1 MSGSFD
7 RAASARHAS
16 LPKKA
21 LTIILSLLFALAL
34 VPTAAWAQ
42 LAPSE
47 QQDAATESV
56 EAISGEEAPS
66 DETAEEA
73 PAEDTEAPLEEDPAV
88 AGDAAVSGDEG
99 VSETEGSVEE
109 AADVDAAADETVD
122 GEAVDAGALNSVE
135 AAQPADADAD
145 SSDEAAISATASVI
159 GRDANGE
166 LETWAASADY
176 DLPGGSTAADLT
188 EAMFEAAGLV
198 ADYDPNGQYGFSLN
212 TITSP
217 ANSTLT
223 LGWDEATGRYW
234 QLFVNGEPSELGASS
249 VNLKQG
255 DKVVW
260 FYSAWNESLPSA
272 EPPLAPES
280 VSVSASIIGRDA
292 AGEVEDWAAE
302 TSFKLPEGSDAG
314 DLTVALL
321 AATGIV
327 ADYDPDGSYGFY
339 LNTITSPDDPSLTLG
354 WDEAT
359 GRYWQL
365 LVNGEPS
372 GLGASS
378 VILQPGDKITW
389 YYAADGESLPAEQIT
404 VMGWLVGIDGQ
415 GHDQTWIP
423 VGGMDVPVGTTA
435 AEFTEEMLER
445 NGVKADIY
453 TQETHGYW
461 MLNAVTS
468 PLDADCT
475 LSYNPDTWEYWQ
487 FFVNGEL
494 SMVGADQ
501 YTLEN
506 GDLVIWYYGS
516 DGTMPDFDEG
526 DDDDVVIVDGI
537 EVDEDA
543 ARPDWDAAWPSFG
556 TGAAPEGA
564 LTPTGSADGKW
575 TQQMKDEKD
584 YSTYLSDPLIVNGR
598 VYIAAG
604 EQLKVLNAT
613 TGEEFSSAD
622 LVAPIDSIS
631 RMVYADGLVIVP
643 VRGGRLQALT
653 ADNLTTVWITDE
665 LPAIDERG
673 QQQSLGTLTVADGR
687 VYYGTAAVGWS
698 GASYNGY
705 FTCVDLATGEVVW
718 SNANVAAG
726 YYWSGAASVGGK
738 IVVGDDTGTL
748 SVLDATS
755 GDVLS
760 LLDLGA
766 SVRSTAI
773 AGTQEGTL
781 IVATSDGVLHKVSVD
796 AKTGATRELSS
807 VKFGSSTTSTP
818 TIVDGKIYIG
828 GSSLEGEP
836 NEWGYVVYGGQLS
849 VIDEAT
855 MTVEH
860 AVTSY
865 DGGTKL
871 PGDSKSAPLVS
882 VQSTGT
888 YVYFTCNAEPGG
900 VYCYR
905 VGDAEASMVFLPDED
920 HQNYSMSSVVCDA
933 DGTLYYINDSGA
945 LFAIHGNGNAGSD
958 NGGAGNDDNGST
970 GGENNNNGSGPA
982 GNNGNGSTGGNANG
996 GGNGLGFQ
1004 GQGGA
1009 GGLGAP
1015 AAGSPSGSSKGAD
1028 DEGEDADKD
1037 IRVSTAASKT
1047 AKALMQDE
1055 SASIEDEQAGGL
1067 PTWLPVAGLV
1077 VGAGG
1082 LVVAGVLVSRL
1093 MRRG

>member
-56 EAISGEEAPS
+56 VAISGEEAPS

-73 PAEDTEAPLEEDPAV
+73 PAEGTEAPLEEDPAV
-88 AGDAAVSGDEG
+88 SGDAAASGDEG

-109 AADVDAAADETVD
+109 AADADAAADETVD

-234 QLFVNGEPSELGASS
+234 QMF
-249 VNLKQG
+249 
-255 DKVVW
+255 
-260 FYSAWNESLPSA
+260 
-272 EPPLAPES
+272 
-280 VSVSASIIGRDA
+280 
-292 AGEVEDWAAE
+292 
-302 TSFKLPEGSDAG
+302 
-314 DLTVALL
+314 
-321 AATGIV
+321 
-327 ADYDPDGSYGFY
+327 
-339 LNTITSPDDPSLTLG
+339 
-354 WDEAT
+354 
-359 GRYWQL
+359 
-365 LVNGEPS
+365 VNGEPS

-468 PLDADCT
+468 PLDADRT
-475 LSYNPDTWEYWQ
+475 LSYNPNTWEYWQ

-501 YTLEN
+501 RTLDN

-526 DDDDVVIVDGI
+526 DDDDVAIVDGI

-598 VYIAAG
+598 VYIAVG

-755 GDVLS
+755 GDDLS

-818 TIVDGKIYIG
+818 TIVEGKIYIG

-905 VGDAEASMVFLPDED
+905 VGDAEASVVFLPDED

-933 DGTLYYINDSGA
+933 DGTLYYVNDSGA
-945 LFAIHGNGNAGSD
+945 LFAIHGNGNAGPD

-970 GGENNNNGSGPA
+970 GGENNNNNGSGST
-982 GNNGNGSTGGNANG
+982 GNNGNGSTGGNGNG

-1015 AAGSPSGSSKGAD
+1015 AAGSPSGSSKDAD

-1037 IRVSTAASKT
+1037 IRVSAAASKA

>member
-7 RAASARHAS
+7 RAASARYAS

-73 PAEDTEAPLEEDPAV
+73 PAEDTDAPLEEDPAV
-88 AGDAAVSGDEG
+88 TGGAAATGDEG
-99 VSETEGSVEE
+99 ASETEGSVEE
-109 AADVDAAADETVD
+109 AADADAAADETVD
-122 GEAVDAGALNSVE
+122 GEVVDAGALNSAE

-159 GRDANGE
+159 GRDADGE
-166 LETWAASADY
+166 LETWAASAGY

-188 EAMFEAAGLV
+188 EAMLEAAGLV

-217 ANSTLT
+217 ADSRLT
-223 LGWDEATGRYW
+223 LGWDVATGRYW
-234 QLFVNGEPSELGASS
+234 QLFVNGKPSDLGASS

-255 DKVVW
+255 DEVVW
-260 FYSAWNESLPSA
+260 FYSAYGDALPTV

-280 VSVSASIIGRDA
+280 VSATVSVIGRDA
-292 AGEVEDWAAE
+292 AGEVENWAAE
-302 TSFKLPEGSDAG
+302 TSFKLPEGSNAT
-314 DLTVALL
+314 DLTVALFEQ
-321 AATGIV
+321 TGLV
-327 ADYDPDGSYGFY
+327 ADYSNGDYGFF
-339 LNTITSPDDPSLTLG
+339 LNTITSPNDPSLTLG

-359 GRYWQL
+359 ERYWQL
-365 LVNGEPS
+365 FVNGEPS
-372 GLGASS
+372 TEGASS
-378 VILQPGDKITW
+378 VTLQPGDEIAW
-389 YYAADGESLPAEQIT
+389 CYSADGESLPEEQ
-404 VMGWLVGIDGQ
+404 VSVAGWLVGLDGQ
-415 GHDQTWIP
+415 EHDQTWIP
-423 VGGMDVPVGTTA
+423 VGGMMVPTGTTA
-435 AEFTEEMLER
+435 AEFTEEMLEQ
-445 NGVKADIY
+445 NGVEADIY
-453 TQETHGYW
+453 TPETHGYW

-468 PLDADCT
+468 PREADLT

-487 FFVNGEL
+487 FFINGEL

-501 YTLEN
+501 YTLED
-506 GDLVIWYYGS
+506 GDLIVWYYGS
-516 DGTMPDFDEG
+516 DGTMPDFDES
-526 DDDDVVIVDGI
+526 DDDVVIVDGI
-537 EVDEDA
+537 EVDNDA
-543 ARPDWDAAWPSFG
+543 SRPDWDAAWPSFG
-556 TGAAPEGA
+556 TGSAPEGA
-564 LTPTGSADGKW
+564 LTPTGSADDKW
-575 TQQMKDEKD
+575 IQQMKDEKD

-598 VYIAAG
+598 VYIAVG
-604 EQLKVLNAT
+604 NQLKVLNAT

-622 LVAPIDSIS
+622 LVAPVDSIS
-631 RMVYADGLVIVP
+631 RMVYADGLIIVP

-653 ADNLTTVWITDE
+653 ADALTTVWITDE
-665 LPAIDERG
+665 LPIIDERG

-705 FTCVDLATGEVVW
+705 FTCVDLATGEVIW
-718 SNANVAAG
+718 SNANAAAG
-726 YYWSGAASVGGK
+726 YYWSGAASVGDK
-738 IVVGDDTGTL
+738 VVVGDDTGTL
-748 SVLDATS
+748 TVFDAASGEALSV
-755 GDVLS
+755 
-760 LLDLGA
+760 LDLGA

-781 IVATSDGVLHKVSVD
+781 IVATSDGVLHKVSID
-796 AKTGATRELSS
+796 ADTDAARELSS

-818 TIVDGKIYIG
+818 TIVNGKIYIG
-828 GSSLEGEP
+828 GSSLQGEP

-905 VGDAEASMVFLPDED
+905 VGDAEASMVYTPDED

-933 DGTLYYINDSGA
+933 DGTLYYVNDSGA
-945 LFAIHGNGNAGSD
+945 LFAIHGNGNAGPD
-958 NGGAGNDDNGST
+958 NGGAGDDGNGSA
-970 GGENNNNGSGPA
+970 GGENNNNNGSGST

-1015 AAGSPSGSSKGAD
+1015 AAGSPSGSSKDAD

-1037 IRVSTAASKT
+1037 IRVSAAASKA

>member
-56 EAISGEEAPS
+56 VAISGEEAPS

-73 PAEDTEAPLEEDPAV
+73 PAEGTEAPLEEDPAV
-88 AGDAAVSGDEG
+88 SGDAAVSGDEG

-109 AADVDAAADETVD
+109 AADADAAADETVD

-159 GRDANGE
+159 GRDADGE
-166 LETWAASADY
+166 LETWAASASY

-188 EAMFEAAGLV
+188 EAMLEAAGLV

-217 ANSTLT
+217 ADSRLT
-223 LGWDEATGRYW
+223 LGWDVATGRYW
-234 QLFVNGEPSELGASS
+234 QLFVNGKPSDLGASS
-249 VNLKQG
+249 VNLEQG
-255 DKVVW
+255 DEVVW
-260 FYSAWNESLPSA
+260 FYSAYGDALPTV

-280 VSVSASIIGRDA
+280 VSATVSVIGRDA

-302 TSFKLPEGSDAG
+302 TSFKLPEGSNAA
-314 DLTVALL
+314 DLTVALFEQ
-321 AATGIV
+321 TGLV
-327 ADYDPDGSYGFY
+327 ADYSNGDYGFYLETITSPNDPSLTLGWDESTGRYWQMFVNGEPSTEGASSVTLQPGDEITWCYSAMNEGLPVENITVLGSVIARDDEGYREVWVPVGFTQVPVGSTAADFTKEMLEANGIEADYTEGEYGFY
-339 LNTITSPDDPSLTLG
+339 LNTITSPSDPDRTLG
-354 WDEAT
+354 WNEET

-365 LVNGEPS
+365 FVNGEPS
-372 GLGASS
+372 ELGASQ
-378 VILQPGDKITW
+378 IDLHEGDIITW
-389 YYAADGESLPAEQIT
+389 YYSAFGESPSDPDIADDEEAVI
-404 VMGWLVGIDGQ
+404 IDGIV
-415 GHDQTWIP
+415 TYP
-423 VGGMDVPVGTTA
+423 N
-435 AEFTEEMLER
+435 AE
-445 NGVKADIY
+445 G
-453 TQETHGYW
+453 
-461 MLNAVTS
+461 
-468 PLDADCT
+468 
-475 LSYNPDTWEYWQ
+475 
-487 FFVNGEL
+487 
-494 SMVGADQ
+494 
-501 YTLEN
+501 
-506 GDLVIWYYGS
+506 
-516 DGTMPDFDEG
+516 
-526 DDDDVVIVDGI
+526 
-537 EVDEDA
+537 
-543 ARPDWDAAWPSFG
+543 PDWDAAWPSFG
-556 TGAAPEGA
+556 TGSAPEGA
-564 LTPTGSADGKW
+564 LTPTGSADDKW

-598 VYIAAG
+598 VYIAVG
-604 EQLKVLNAT
+604 NRLKVLNAT

-653 ADNLTTVWITDE
+653 ADALTTVWITDE
-665 LPAIDERG
+665 LPIIDERG

-705 FTCVDLATGEVVW
+705 FTCVDLATGEVIW
-718 SNANVAAG
+718 SNANAAAG
-726 YYWSGAASVGGK
+726 YYWSGAASAGGK
-738 IVVGDDTGTL
+738 VVVGDDTGTL
-748 SVLDATS
+748 TVFDAAS
-755 GDVLS
+755 GEALS
-760 LLDLGA
+760 MLDLGA

-781 IVATSDGVLHKVSVD
+781 IVATSDGVLHKVSID
-796 AKTGATRELSS
+796 ADTGAARELSS

-818 TIVDGKIYIG
+818 TIVNGKIYIG
-828 GSSLEGEP
+828 GSSLQGEP

-905 VGDAEASMVFLPDED
+905 VGDAEASMVYTPDED
-920 HQNYSMSSVVCDA
+920 HRNYSMSSVVCDA

-945 LFAIHGNGNAGSD
+945 LFAIHGNGNAGPD

-970 GGENNNNGSGPA
+970 GGENNNNGSGST
-982 GNNGNGSTGGNANG
+982 GNNGNGSTGGNGNG

-1015 AAGSPSGSSKGAD
+1015 AAGSPSGSSKDAD

-1037 IRVSTAASKT
+1037 IRVSAAASKA

-1082 LVVAGVLVSRL
+1082 LVVAGVLVSRI

>member
-56 EAISGEEAPS
+56 VAISGEEAPS

-73 PAEDTEAPLEEDPAV
+73 PAEGTEAPLEEDPAV
-88 AGDAAVSGDEG
+88 SGDAAVSGDEG

-109 AADVDAAADETVD
+109 AADADAAADETVD

-145 SSDEAAISATASVI
+145 ASDEAAISATASVI
-159 GRDANGE
+159 GRDADGE
-166 LETWAASADY
+166 LETWAASASY

-188 EAMFEAAGLV
+188 EAMLEAAGLV

-217 ANSTLT
+217 ANST
-223 LGWDEATGRYW
+223 
-234 QLFVNGEPSELGASS
+234 
-249 VNLKQG
+249 
-255 DKVVW
+255 
-260 FYSAWNESLPSA
+260 
-272 EPPLAPES
+272 
-280 VSVSASIIGRDA
+280 
-292 AGEVEDWAAE
+292 
-302 TSFKLPEGSDAG
+302 
-314 DLTVALL
+314 
-321 AATGIV
+321 
-327 ADYDPDGSYGFY
+327 
-339 LNTITSPDDPSLTLG
+339 LTLG

-468 PLDADCT
+468 PLDADRT

-501 YTLEN
+501 RTLDN

-598 VYIAAG
+598 VYIAVG

-882 VQSTGT
+882 VQSTGA

-945 LFAIHGNGNAGSD
+945 LFAIHGNGNAGPD
-958 NGGAGNDDNGST
+958 DGGAGDDGNGNT
-970 GGENNNNGSGPA
+970 GSENNNNGSGPA

-1037 IRVSTAASKT
+1037 IRVSAAASKA

>member
-7 RAASARHAS
+7 RAASARYAS

-42 LAPSE
+42 LGSSE
-47 QQDAATESV
+47 QQDTATKSV
-56 EAISGEEAPS
+56 EAISGEEVPS
-66 DETAEEA
+66 DGTAEEA
-73 PAEDTEAPLEEDPAV
+73 PVEGAEAPLEEDPAV
-88 AGDAAVSGDEG
+88 TGDVIASGDEG
-99 VSETEGSVEE
+99 ASETEGSVEE
-109 AADVDAAADETVD
+109 AGSADAAADETVD
-122 GEAVDAGALNSVE
+122 GEVVDAGALNSAE

-159 GRDANGE
+159 GRDADGE
-166 LETWAASADY
+166 LETWAASAGY

-188 EAMFEAAGLV
+188 EAMLEAAGLV

-217 ANSTLT
+217 ADSRLT
-223 LGWDEATGRYW
+223 LGWDVATGRYW
-234 QLFVNGEPSELGASS
+234 QLFVNGKPSDLGASS
-249 VNLKQG
+249 VNLEQG
-255 DKVVW
+255 DEVVW
-260 FYSAWNESLPSA
+260 FYSAYGDALPTV

-280 VSVSASIIGRDA
+280 VSATVSVIGRDA
-292 AGEVEDWAAE
+292 AGEVENWAAE
-302 TSFKLPEGSDAG
+302 TSFKLPEGSNAA
-314 DLTVALL
+314 DLTVALFEQ
-321 AATGIV
+321 TGLV
-327 ADYDPDGSYGFY
+327 ADYSNGDYGFF
-339 LNTITSPDDPSLTLG
+339 LNTITSPNDPSLTLG

-359 GRYWQL
+359 ERYWQL
-365 LVNGEPS
+365 FVNGEPS
-372 GLGASS
+372 TEGASS
-378 VILQPGDKITW
+378 VTLQPGDEIAW
-389 YYAADGESLPAEQIT
+389 CYSADGESLPEEQ
-404 VMGWLVGIDGQ
+404 VSVAGWLVGLDGQ

-423 VGGMDVPVGTTA
+423 VGGMMVPTGTTA
-435 AEFTEEMLER
+435 AEFTEEMLEQ
-445 NGVKADIY
+445 NGVEADIY
-453 TQETHGYW
+453 TPETHGYW

-468 PLDADCT
+468 PREADLT

-487 FFVNGEL
+487 FFINGEL

-501 YTLEN
+501 YTLED
-506 GDLVIWYYGS
+506 GDLIVWYYGS
-516 DGTMPDFDEG
+516 DGTMPDFDES
-526 DDDDVVIVDGI
+526 DDDVVIVDGI
-537 EVDEDA
+537 EVDNDA
-543 ARPDWDAAWPSFG
+543 SRPDWDAAWPSFG
-556 TGAAPEGA
+556 TGSAPEGA
-564 LTPTGSADGKW
+564 LTPTGSADDKW
-575 TQQMKDEKD
+575 IQQMKDEKD

-598 VYIAAG
+598 VYIAVG
-604 EQLKVLNAT
+604 NQLKVLNAT

-622 LVAPIDSIS
+622 LVAPVDSIS
-631 RMVYADGLVIVP
+631 RMVYADGLIIVP

-653 ADNLTTVWITDE
+653 ADALTTVWITDE
-665 LPAIDERG
+665 LPIIDERG
-673 QQQSLGTLTVADGR
+673 QQQSLGTLTVVDGR

-705 FTCVDLATGEVVW
+705 FTCVDLATGEVIW
-718 SNANVAAG
+718 SNANAAAG
-726 YYWSGAASVGGK
+726 YYWSGAASVGDK
-738 IVVGDDTGTL
+738 VVVGDDTGTL
-748 SVLDATS
+748 TVFDAASGEALSV
-755 GDVLS
+755 
-760 LLDLGA
+760 LDLGA

-781 IVATSDGVLHKVSVD
+781 IVATSDGVLHKVSID
-796 AKTGATRELSS
+796 ADTDAARELSS

-818 TIVDGKIYIG
+818 TIVNGKIYIG
-828 GSSLEGEP
+828 GSSLQGEP

-905 VGDAEASMVFLPDED
+905 VGDAEASMVYTPDED

-933 DGTLYYINDSGA
+933 DGTLYYVNDSGA
-945 LFAIHGNGNAGSD
+945 LFAIHGNGNAGPD

-970 GGENNNNGSGPA
+970 GGENNNGSGPA
-982 GNNGNGSTGGNANG
+982 GSNGNGSTGGNANG

-1037 IRVSTAASKT
+1037 IRVSAAASKT

>member
-7 RAASARHAS
+7 RAASARHVS

-21 LTIILSLLFALAL
+21 LTIILSLLFALTL

-42 LAPSE
+42 LGPSE
-47 QQDAATESV
+47 QQDAAAESV
-56 EAISGEEAPS
+56 EAASGEEVPS
-66 DETAEEA
+66 DETAEEV
-73 PAEDTEAPLEEDPAV
+73 PAEDAEAPSEEDPSATSEADV
-88 AGDAAVSGDEG
+88 PGDEG
-99 VSETEGSVEE
+99 ASEAEGSVEE
-109 AADVDAAADETVD
+109 AESADSDADEAVD
-122 GEAVDAGALNSVE
+122 GEAVDAGALSSVE
-135 AAQPADADAD
+135 AAQPVDADADA
-145 SSDEAAISATASVI
+145 SDEAAISATASVI
-159 GRDANGE
+159 GRDADGE
-166 LETWAASADY
+166 LETWAASVSY

-188 EAMFEAAGLV
+188 EAMLEAAGLV

-217 ANSTLT
+217 ADSRLT

-234 QLFVNGEPSELGASS
+234 QLFVNGEPSGLGASS
-249 VNLKQG
+249 VNLEQG
-255 DKVVW
+255 DEVVW
-260 FYSAWNESLPSA
+260 FYSAYGDTLPTV

-280 VSVSASIIGRDA
+280 VSATVSVIGRDA
-292 AGEVEDWAAE
+292 AGEAEDWAAE
-302 TSFKLPEGSDAG
+302 TSFKLPEGSNAA
-314 DLTVALL
+314 DLTVALFEQ
-321 AATGIV
+321 TGLV
-327 ADYDPDGSYGFY
+327 ADYSVGDYGFY
-339 LNTITSPDDPSLTLG
+339 LETITSPNDPSLTLG

-365 LVNGEPS
+365 FVNGEPS
-372 GLGASS
+372 GMGASS
-378 VILQPGDKITW
+378 VVLQPGDEITW
-389 YYAADGESLPAEQIT
+389 CYAADGESLPEEQ
-404 VMGWLVGIDGQ
+404 VSVAGWLVGLDGQ

-423 VGGMDVPVGTTA
+423 IGSMMMPVGTTA
-435 AEFTEEMLER
+435 AEFTEEMLEQ
-445 NGVKADIY
+445 NGVEADIY
-453 TQETHGYW
+453 TPETHGYW

-468 PLDADCT
+468 PRDADLT

-487 FFVNGEL
+487 LFVNGEL

-501 YTLEN
+501 YTLED
-506 GDLVIWYYGS
+506 GDLIIWYYGS

-543 ARPDWDAAWPSFG
+543 SRPDWDAAWPSFG
-556 TGAAPEGA
+556 TGSAPEGA
-564 LTPTGSADGKW
+564 LTPTESADDKW
-575 TQQMKDEKD
+575 IQQMKDEKD

-598 VYIAAG
+598 VYIAVG
-604 EQLKVLNAT
+604 DQLKVLNAT
-613 TGEEFSSAD
+613 TGVEFSSAD

-631 RMVYADGLVIVP
+631 RMVYADGLIIVP

-653 ADNLTTVWITDE
+653 ADALTTVWITDE
-665 LPAIDERG
+665 LPIIDERG

-705 FTCVDLATGEVVW
+705 FTCVDLATGEVIW
-718 SNANVAAG
+718 SNANAAAG
-726 YYWSGAASVGGK
+726 YYWSGAASVGDK
-738 IVVGDDTGTL
+738 VVVGDDTGALT
-748 SVLDATS
+748 VFDATS
-755 GDVLS
+755 GEALS
-760 LLDLGA
+760 VLDLGA

-796 AKTGATRELSS
+796 ADTGAARELSS

-828 GSSLEGEP
+828 GSSLQGEP

-888 YVYFTCNAEPGG
+888 YVYFTCNMEPGG

-905 VGDAEASMVFLPDED
+905 VGDAEASMIYTPDED

-958 NGGAGNDDNGST
+958 DGDAGDDGNGST
-970 GGENNNNGSGPA
+970 GSENNNNGG
-982 GNNGNGSTGGNANG
+982 GSTGGNGNGPTGGNSNG

-1015 AAGSPSGSSKGAD
+1015 AAGSPSSSSKNAD

-1037 IRVSTAASKT
+1037 IRVSAAASKA

-1055 SASIEDEQAGGL
+1055 SAFIEDEEAGGL

>member
-7 RAASARHAS
+7 RAASVRHAS

-47 QQDAATESV
+47 QQDVATESV

-73 PAEDTEAPLEEDPAV
+73 PAEGTEAPLEEDPAV
-88 AGDAAVSGDEG
+88 SGDAAVSGDEG

-109 AADVDAAADETVD
+109 GADADAVADETVD

-135 AAQPADADAD
+135 AVQPADADAD

-159 GRDANGE
+159 GRDADGE

-176 DLPGGSTAADLT
+176 DLPGGSTAVDLT

-234 QLFVNGEPSELGASS
+234 QLFVNGKPSDLGASS
-249 VNLKQG
+249 VNLEQG
-255 DKVVW
+255 DEVVW
-260 FYSAWNESLPSA
+260 FYSAYGDALPTV

-280 VSVSASIIGRDA
+280 VSATVSVIGRDA

-302 TSFKLPEGSDAG
+302 TSFKLPEGSNAA
-314 DLTVALL
+314 DLTVALFEQ
-321 AATGIV
+321 TGLV
-327 ADYDPDGSYGFY
+327 ADYSNGDYGFY
-339 LNTITSPDDPSLTLG
+339 LETITSPNDPSLTLG
-354 WDEAT
+354 WDEST
-359 GRYWQL
+359 GRYWQMF
-365 LVNGEPS
+365 VNGEPS
-372 GLGASS
+372 TEGASS
-378 VILQPGDKITW
+378 VTLQPGDEITW
-389 YYAADGESLPAEQIT
+389 CYSADGESLPEEQIS
-404 VMGWLVGIDGQ
+404 VAGWLVGLDGQ

-423 VGGMDVPVGTTA
+423 LCGATMPAGTTA
-435 AEFTEEMLER
+435 AEFTEEMLEQ
-445 NGVKADIY
+445 NGVEADIY
-453 TQETHGYW
+453 TPETHGYW

-468 PLDADCT
+468 PREADLT

-494 SMVGADQ
+494 SSVGADQ
-501 YTLEN
+501 YTLEDR
-506 GDLVIWYYGS
+506 DLIIWYYGS
-516 DGTMPDFDEG
+516 DGTMPDFDES
-526 DDDDVVIVDGI
+526 DDDVVIVDGI
-537 EVDEDA
+537 EVDKGA
-543 ARPDWDAAWPSFG
+543 SRPDWDAAWPSFG
-556 TGAAPEGA
+556 TGSAPEGA
-564 LTPTGSADGKW
+564 LTPTGSADDKW

-598 VYIAAG
+598 VYIAVG
-604 EQLKVLNAT
+604 NQLKVLNAM

-653 ADNLTTVWITDE
+653 ADALTTVWITDE
-665 LPAIDERG
+665 LPIIDERG

-705 FTCVDLATGEVVW
+705 FTCVDLATGEVIW
-718 SNANVAAG
+718 SNANAAAG

-738 IVVGDDTGTL
+738 VVVGDDTGTL
-748 SVLDATS
+748 TVFDAAP
-755 GDVLS
+755 GEALS
-760 LLDLGA
+760 MLDLGA

-781 IVATSDGVLHKVSVD
+781 IVATSDGVLHKVSID
-796 AKTGATRELSS
+796 ADTGAARELSS

-818 TIVDGKIYIG
+818 TIVNGKIYIG
-828 GSSLEGEP
+828 GSSLQGEP

-905 VGDAEASMVFLPDED
+905 VGDAEASVVFLPDED

-945 LFAIHGNGNAGSD
+945 LFAIHGNGNAGPD
-958 NGGAGNDDNGST
+958 NGGAGNDDNGSA
-970 GGENNNNGSGPA
+970 GGENNNNGSGST
-982 GNNGNGSTGGNANG
+982 GNNGNGSTGNNGNG

-1015 AAGSPSGSSKGAD
+1015 AAGSPSGSSKDAD

-1037 IRVSTAASKT
+1037 IRVSAAASKA

-1082 LVVAGVLVSRL
+1082 LVVAGVLVSRI

>member
-47 QQDAATESV
+47 QQDAATEPV

-66 DETAEEA
+66 DETAEEV

-88 AGDAAVSGDEG
+88 TGDAAAAGDEG

-109 AADVDAAADETVD
+109 AADADAAADETVD

-135 AAQPADADAD
+135 AAQPADADAG

-159 GRDANGE
+159 GRDADGE
-166 LETWAASADY
+166 LETWAASAGY

-188 EAMFEAAGLV
+188 ETMLEAAGLV

-217 ANSTLT
+217 ADSRLT
-223 LGWDEATGRYW
+223 LGWDVATGRYW
-234 QLFVNGEPSELGASS
+234 QLFVNGKPSDLGASS
-249 VNLKQG
+249 VNLEQG
-255 DKVVW
+255 DEVVW
-260 FYSAWNESLPSA
+260 FYSAYGDALPTV

-280 VSVSASIIGRDA
+280 VSATVSVIGRDA
-292 AGEVEDWAAE
+292 AGEVENWAAE
-302 TSFKLPEGSDAG
+302 TSFKLPEGSNAA
-314 DLTVALL
+314 DLTVALFEQ
-321 AATGIV
+321 TGLV
-327 ADYDPDGSYGFY
+327 ADYSNGDYGFY
-339 LNTITSPDDPSLTLG
+339 LETITSPNDPSLTLG
-354 WDEAT
+354 WDEST
-359 GRYWQL
+359 GRYWQMF
-365 LVNGEPS
+365 VNGEPS
-372 GLGASS
+372 TEGASS
-378 VILQPGDKITW
+378 VTLQPGDEITW
-389 YYAADGESLPAEQIT
+389 CYSADGESLPEEQ
-404 VMGWLVGIDGQ
+404 VSVAGWLVGLDGQ

-423 VGGMDVPVGTTA
+423 VGGMMVPTGTTA
-435 AEFTEEMLER
+435 AEFTEEILEQ
-445 NGVKADIY
+445 NGVEADIY
-453 TQETHGYW
+453 TPETHGYW

-468 PLDADCT
+468 PREADLT

-487 FFVNGEL
+487 FFINGEL

-501 YTLEN
+501 YTLED
-506 GDLVIWYYGS
+506 GDLIVWYYGS
-516 DGTMPDFDEG
+516 DGTMPDFDES
-526 DDDDVVIVDGI
+526 DDDVVIVDGI
-537 EVDEDA
+537 EVDNDA
-543 ARPDWDAAWPSFG
+543 SRPDWDAAWPSFG
-556 TGAAPEGA
+556 TGSAPEGA
-564 LTPTGSADGKW
+564 LTPTGSADDKW

-598 VYIAAG
+598 VYIAVG
-604 EQLKVLNAT
+604 NQLRVLNAT

-653 ADNLTTVWITDE
+653 ADALTTVWITDE
-665 LPAIDERG
+665 LPIIDERG

-705 FTCVDLATGEVVW
+705 FTCVDLATGEAIW
-718 SNANVAAG
+718 SNANAAAG

-738 IVVGDDTGTL
+738 VVVGDDTGTL
-748 SVLDATS
+748 TVFDAAS
-755 GDVLS
+755 GEALS
-760 LLDLGA
+760 MLGLGA

-781 IVATSDGVLHKVSVD
+781 IVATSDGVLHKVSID
-796 AKTGATRELSS
+796 ADTGAARELSS

-818 TIVDGKIYIG
+818 TIVNGKIYIG
-828 GSSLEGEP
+828 GSSLQGEP

-933 DGTLYYINDSGA
+933 DGTLYYVNDSGA
-945 LFAIHGNGNAGSD
+945 LFAIHGNGNAGPD
-958 NGGAGNDDNGST
+958 NGGAGDDGNGST
-970 GGENNNNGSGPA
+970 GGENNNNGNGST

-1015 AAGSPSGSSKGAD
+1015 AAGSPSGSSKSSD

-1037 IRVSTAASKT
+1037 IRVSAAASKA

-1055 SASIEDEQAGGL
+1055 SASIEDEQDGRL

>member
-73 PAEDTEAPLEEDPAV
+73 SAEDTDAPLEEDPAV
-88 AGDAAVSGDEG
+88 TGGAAATGDEG
-99 VSETEGSVEE
+99 ASETEGSVEE
-109 AADVDAAADETVD
+109 AEDADAAADETVD
-122 GEAVDAGALNSVE
+122 GEVVDAGALNSAE

-159 GRDANGE
+159 GRDADGE
-166 LETWAASADY
+166 LETWAASDGY

-188 EAMFEAAGLV
+188 EAMLEAAGLV

-217 ANSTLT
+217 ADSRLT
-223 LGWDEATGRYW
+223 LGWDVATGRYW
-234 QLFVNGEPSELGASS
+234 QLFVNGKPSDLGASS
-249 VNLKQG
+249 VNLEQG
-255 DKVVW
+255 DEVVW
-260 FYSAWNESLPSA
+260 FYSAYGDALPTV

-280 VSVSASIIGRDA
+280 VSATVSVIGRDA

-302 TSFKLPEGSDAG
+302 TSFKLPEGSNAA
-314 DLTVALL
+314 DLTVALFEQ
-321 AATGIV
+321 TGLV
-327 ADYDPDGSYGFY
+327 ADYSNGDYGFF
-339 LNTITSPDDPSLTLG
+339 LNTIASPNDPSLTLG

-359 GRYWQL
+359 ERYWQL
-365 LVNGEPS
+365 FVNGEPS
-372 GLGASS
+372 TEGASS
-378 VILQPGDKITW
+378 VTLQPGDEIAW
-389 YYAADGESLPAEQIT
+389 CYSADGESLPEEQ
-404 VMGWLVGIDGQ
+404 VSVAGWLVGLDGQ

-423 VGGMDVPVGTTA
+423 VGGMMVPTGTTA
-435 AEFTEEMLER
+435 AEFTEEMLEQ
-445 NGVKADIY
+445 NGVEADIY
-453 TQETHGYW
+453 TPETHGYW

-468 PLDADCT
+468 PREADLT

-487 FFVNGEL
+487 FFINGEL

-501 YTLEN
+501 YTLED
-506 GDLVIWYYGS
+506 GDLIVWYYGS
-516 DGTMPDFDEG
+516 DGTMPDFDES
-526 DDDDVVIVDGI
+526 DDDVVIVDGI
-537 EVDEDA
+537 EVDNDA
-543 ARPDWDAAWPSFG
+543 SRPDWDAAWPSFG
-556 TGAAPEGA
+556 TGSAPEGA
-564 LTPTGSADGKW
+564 LTPTGSADDKW
-575 TQQMKDEKD
+575 IQQMKDEKD

-598 VYIAAG
+598 VYIAVG
-604 EQLKVLNAT
+604 NQLRVLNAT

-653 ADNLTTVWITDE
+653 ADALTTVWITDE
-665 LPAIDERG
+665 LPIIDERG

-705 FTCVDLATGEVVW
+705 FTCVDLATGEVIW
-718 SNANVAAG
+718 SNANAAAG
-726 YYWSGAASVGGK
+726 YYWSGAASVGDK
-738 IVVGDDTGTL
+738 VVVGDDTGTL
-748 SVLDATS
+748 TVFDAAS
-755 GDVLS
+755 GEALS
-760 LLDLGA
+760 MLDLGA

-781 IVATSDGVLHKVSVD
+781 IVATSDGVLHKVSID
-796 AKTGATRELSS
+796 ADTGAARELSS

-818 TIVDGKIYIG
+818 TIVNGKIYIG
-828 GSSLEGEP
+828 GSSLQGEP

-933 DGTLYYINDSGA
+933 DGTLYYVNDSGA
-945 LFAIHGNGNAGSD
+945 LFAIHGNGNAGPD
-958 NGGAGNDDNGST
+958 NGGTGDDGNGTT
-970 GGENNNNGSGPA
+970 GGENNNNGNGST

-1015 AAGSPSGSSKGAD
+1015 AAGSPSGSSKDAD

-1037 IRVSTAASKT
+1037 IRVSAAASKA

>member
-7 RAASARHAS
+7 RAASARYAS

-47 QQDAATESV
+47 RQDAATESV

-73 PAEDTEAPLEEDPAV
+73 PAEDTDAPLEEDPAV
-88 AGDAAVSGDEG
+88 TGGAAAAGDEG
-99 VSETEGSVEE
+99 ASETEGSVEE
-109 AADVDAAADETVD
+109 AEDADAAADETVD
-122 GEAVDAGALNSVE
+122 GEVVDAGALNSAE

-159 GRDANGE
+159 GRDADGE
-166 LETWAASADY
+166 LETWAASAGY

-188 EAMFEAAGLV
+188 EAMLEAAGLV

-217 ANSTLT
+217 ADSRLT
-223 LGWDEATGRYW
+223 LGWDVATGRYW
-234 QLFVNGEPSELGASS
+234 QLFVNGKPSDLGASS

-255 DKVVW
+255 DEVVW
-260 FYSAWNESLPSA
+260 FYSAYGDALPTV

-280 VSVSASIIGRDA
+280 VSATVSVIGRDA
-292 AGEVEDWAAE
+292 AGEVENWAAE
-302 TSFKLPEGSDAG
+302 TSFKLPEGSNAA
-314 DLTVALL
+314 DLTVALFEQ
-321 AATGIV
+321 TGLV
-327 ADYDPDGSYGFY
+327 ADYSNGDYGFY
-339 LNTITSPDDPSLTLG
+339 LETITSPNDPSLTLG
-354 WDEAT
+354 WDEST
-359 GRYWQL
+359 GRYWQMF
-365 LVNGEPS
+365 VNGEPS
-372 GLGASS
+372 TEGASS
-378 VILQPGDKITW
+378 VTLQPGDEIAW
-389 YYAADGESLPAEQIT
+389 CYSADGESLPEEQ
-404 VMGWLVGIDGQ
+404 VSVAGWLVGLDGQ

-423 VGGMDVPVGTTA
+423 VGGMMVPTGTTA
-435 AEFTEEMLER
+435 AEFTEEMLEQ
-445 NGVKADIY
+445 NGVEADIY
-453 TQETHGYW
+453 TPETHGYW

-468 PLDADCT
+468 PREADLT

-487 FFVNGEL
+487 FFINGEL

-501 YTLEN
+501 YTLED
-506 GDLVIWYYGS
+506 GDLIVWYYGS
-516 DGTMPDFDEG
+516 DGTMPDFGES
-526 DDDDVVIVDGI
+526 DDDVVIVDGI
-537 EVDEDA
+537 EVDNDA
-543 ARPDWDAAWPSFG
+543 SRPDWDAAWPSFG
-556 TGAAPEGA
+556 TGSAPEGA
-564 LTPTGSADGKW
+564 LTPTGSADDKW
-575 TQQMKDEKD
+575 IQQMKDEKD

-598 VYIAAG
+598 VYIAVG
-604 EQLKVLNAT
+604 NQLKVLNAT

-622 LVAPIDSIS
+622 LVAPVDSIS
-631 RMVYADGLVIVP
+631 RMVYADGLIIVP

-653 ADNLTTVWITDE
+653 ADALTTVWITDE
-665 LPAIDERG
+665 LPIIDERG

-705 FTCVDLATGEVVW
+705 FTCVDLATGEVIW
-718 SNANVAAG
+718 SNANAAAG
-726 YYWSGAASVGGK
+726 YYWSGAASVGDK
-738 IVVGDDTGTL
+738 VVVGDDTGTL
-748 SVLDATS
+748 TVFDAASGEALSV
-755 GDVLS
+755 
-760 LLDLGA
+760 LDLGA

-781 IVATSDGVLHKVSVD
+781 IVATSDGVLHKVSID
-796 AKTGATRELSS
+796 ADTDAARELSS

-818 TIVDGKIYIG
+818 TIVNGKIYIG
-828 GSSLEGEP
+828 GSSLQGEP

-933 DGTLYYINDSGA
+933 DGTLYYVNDSGA
-945 LFAIHGNGNAGSD
+945 LFAIHGNGNAGPD
-958 NGGAGNDDNGST
+958 NGGTGDDGNGTT
-970 GGENNNNGSGPA
+970 GGENN
-982 GNNGNGSTGGNANG
+982 NNGNGSTGGNANG

-1015 AAGSPSGSSKGAD
+1015 AAGSPSGSSKDAD

-1037 IRVSTAASKT
+1037 IRVSAAASKA

>member
-109 AADVDAAADETVD
+109 AADADAVADETVD
-122 GEAVDAGALNSVE
+122 GEAADAGALNSVE
-135 AAQPADADAD
+135 AVQPADADAD

-159 GRDANGE
+159 GRDADGE
-166 LETWAASADY
+166 LETWAASASY

-188 EAMFEAAGLV
+188 EAMLEAAGLV

-217 ANSTLT
+217 ADSRLT
-223 LGWDEATGRYW
+223 LGWDVATGRYW

-249 VNLKQG
+249 VNLEQG
-255 DKVVW
+255 EEVVW
-260 FYSAWNESLPSA
+260 FYSAYEDALPTV

-280 VSVSASIIGRDA
+280 VSATVSVIGRDA
-292 AGEVEDWAAE
+292 AGEVENWAAE
-302 TSFKLPEGSDAG
+302 TSFKLPEGSNAA
-314 DLTVALL
+314 DLTVALFEQTCL
-321 AATGIV
+321 V
-327 ADYDPDGSYGFY
+327 ADYSNGDYGFY
-339 LNTITSPDDPSLTLG
+339 LETITSPNDPSLTLG
-354 WDEAT
+354 WDEVT
-359 GRYWQL
+359 KRHWQMF
-365 LVNGEPS
+365 VNGEPS

-378 VILQPGDKITW
+378 VVLQPGDEITW
-389 YYAADGESLPAEQIT
+389 CYSADGESLPEEQIS
-404 VMGWLVGIDGQ
+404 VAGWLVGLDGQ

-423 VGGMDVPVGTTA
+423 LCGATMPAGTTA
-435 AEFTEEMLER
+435 AEFTEEMLEQ
-445 NGVKADIY
+445 NGVDADIY
-453 TQETHGYW
+453 TPETHGYW

-468 PLDADCT
+468 PREADLT

-494 SMVGADQ
+494 SSVGADQ
-501 YTLEN
+501 YTLEDR
-506 GDLVIWYYGS
+506 DLIIWYYGS
-516 DGTMPDFDEG
+516 DGTMPDFDES
-526 DDDDVVIVDGI
+526 DDDVVIVDGI
-537 EVDEDA
+537 EVDKGA
-543 ARPDWDAAWPSFG
+543 SRPDWDAAWPSFG
-556 TGAAPEGA
+556 TGSAPEGA
-564 LTPTGSADGKW
+564 LTPTGSADDKW

-598 VYIAAG
+598 VYIAVG
-604 EQLKVLNAT
+604 NQLRVLNAT

-653 ADNLTTVWITDE
+653 ADALTTVWITDE
-665 LPAIDERG
+665 LPIIDERG

-687 VYYGTAAVGWS
+687 VHYGTAAVGWS

-705 FTCVDLATGEVVW
+705 FTCVDLATGEVIW
-718 SNANVAAG
+718 SNANAAAG

-738 IVVGDDTGTL
+738 VVVGDDTGTL
-748 SVLDATS
+748 TVFDAAS

-933 DGTLYYINDSGA
+933 DGTLYYVNDSGA
-945 LFAIHGNGNAGSD
+945 LFAIHGNGNAGPD
-958 NGGAGNDDNGST
+958 NGGAGDDGNGST
-970 GGENNNNGSGPA
+970 GGENNNNGNGST

-1004 GQGGA
+1004 GQGGT

-1015 AAGSPSGSSKGAD
+1015 AAGSPSGSSKDAD

-1037 IRVSTAASKT
+1037 IRVSAAASKA

>member
-47 QQDAATESV
+47 QQDAVTESV

-73 PAEDTEAPLEEDPAV
+73 PAEGTEAPLEEDPAV
-88 AGDAAVSGDEG
+88 SGDAAASGDEG

-109 AADVDAAADETVD
+109 TESADAAAETVD

-135 AAQPADADAD
+135 AAQPAGADAD

-217 ANSTLT
+217 ANST
-223 LGWDEATGRYW
+223 
-234 QLFVNGEPSELGASS
+234 
-249 VNLKQG
+249 
-255 DKVVW
+255 
-260 FYSAWNESLPSA
+260 
-272 EPPLAPES
+272 
-280 VSVSASIIGRDA
+280 
-292 AGEVEDWAAE
+292 
-302 TSFKLPEGSDAG
+302 
-314 DLTVALL
+314 
-321 AATGIV
+321 
-327 ADYDPDGSYGFY
+327 
-339 LNTITSPDDPSLTLG
+339 LTLG

-468 PLDADCT
+468 PLDADRT

-501 YTLEN
+501 RTLDD

-598 VYIAAG
+598 VYIAVG

-622 LVAPIDSIS
+622 LVAPVDSIS

-665 LPAIDERG
+665 LPIIDERG

-905 VGDAEASMVFLPDED
+905 VGDAEASVVFLPDED

-933 DGTLYYINDSGA
+933 DGTLYYVNDSGA
-945 LFAIHGNGNAGSD
+945 LFAIHGNGNAGPD

-970 GGENNNNGSGPA
+970 GGENNNNNNGSSSTG
-982 GNNGNGSTGGNANG
+982 GNGNGSTGGNGNG
-996 GGNGLGFQ
+996 GANGLGFQ

-1037 IRVSTAASKT
+1037 IRVSAAASKA

>member
-1 MSGSFD
+1 MSRSFD
-7 RAASARHAS
+7 PAASARHVS

-21 LTIILSLLFALAL
+21 LTIILSLMFALAL

-42 LAPSE
+42 LGSSE

-73 PAEDTEAPLEEDPAV
+73 PAEDTDAPLEEDPAV
-88 AGDAAVSGDEG
+88 TGGAAATGDEG
-99 VSETEGSVEE
+99 ASETEGSVEE
-109 AADVDAAADETVD
+109 AEDADAAADETVD
-122 GEAVDAGALNSVE
+122 GEVVDAGALNSAE

-159 GRDANGE
+159 GRDADGE
-166 LETWAASADY
+166 LETWAASAGY

-188 EAMFEAAGLV
+188 EAMLEAAGLV

-217 ANSTLT
+217 ADSRLT
-223 LGWDEATGRYW
+223 LGWDVATGRYW

-249 VNLKQG
+249 VNLEQG
-255 DKVVW
+255 DEVVW
-260 FYSAWNESLPSA
+260 FYSAYGDALSTV

-280 VSVSASIIGRDA
+280 VSATVSVIGRDA
-292 AGEVEDWAAE
+292 AGEVENWAAE
-302 TSFKLPEGSDAG
+302 TSFKLPEGSNAA
-314 DLTVALL
+314 DLTVALFEQAGL
-321 AATGIV
+321 V
-327 ADYDPDGSYGFY
+327 ADYSNGDYGFY
-339 LNTITSPDDPSLTLG
+339 LETITSPNDPSLTLG
-354 WDEAT
+354 WDEVT
-359 GRYWQL
+359 KRYWQMF
-365 LVNGEPS
+365 VNGEPS

-378 VILQPGDKITW
+378 VVLQPGDEITW
-389 YYAADGESLPAEQIT
+389 CYSADGESLPEEQIS
-404 VMGWLVGIDGQ
+404 VAGWLVGLDGQ

-423 VGGMDVPVGTTA
+423 LCGATMPAGTTA
-435 AEFTEEMLER
+435 AEFTEEMLEQ
-445 NGVKADIY
+445 NGVEADIY
-453 TQETHGYW
+453 TPETHGYW

-468 PLDADCT
+468 PREADLT

-494 SMVGADQ
+494 SSVGADQ
-501 YTLEN
+501 YTLEDR
-506 GDLVIWYYGS
+506 DLIIWYYGS
-516 DGTMPDFDEG
+516 DGTMPDFDES
-526 DDDDVVIVDGI
+526 DDDVVIVDGI
-537 EVDEDA
+537 EVDKGA
-543 ARPDWDAAWPSFG
+543 SRPDWDAAWPSFG
-556 TGAAPEGA
+556 TGSAPEGA
-564 LTPTGSADGKW
+564 LTPTGSADDKW

-598 VYIAAG
+598 VYIAVG
-604 EQLKVLNAT
+604 NQLRVLNAT

-653 ADNLTTVWITDE
+653 ADALTTVWITDE
-665 LPAIDERG
+665 LPIIDERG

-705 FTCVDLATGEVVW
+705 FTCVDLATGEVIW

-738 IVVGDDTGTL
+738 VVVGDDTGTL
-748 SVLDATS
+748 TVLDATS

-818 TIVDGKIYIG
+818 TIVNGKIYIG
-828 GSSLEGEP
+828 GSSLQGEP

-933 DGTLYYINDSGA
+933 DGTLYYVNDSGA
-945 LFAIHGNGNAGSD
+945 LFAIHGNGNAGPD
-958 NGGAGNDDNGST
+958 NGGTGDDGNGTT
-970 GGENNNNGSGPA
+970 GGENNNNGNGST

-1015 AAGSPSGSSKGAD
+1015 AAGSPSGSSKDAD

-1037 IRVSTAASKT
+1037 IRVSAAASKA

>member
-1 MSGSFD
+1 MSRSFD
-7 RAASARHAS
+7 PAASARHAS

-21 LTIILSLLFALAL
+21 LTIILSLMFALAL

-42 LAPSE
+42 LGSSE
-47 QQDAATESV
+47 QQDTATKSV
-56 EAISGEEAPS
+56 EAISGEEVPS
-66 DETAEEA
+66 DGTAEEA
-73 PAEDTEAPLEEDPAV
+73 PVEGAEAPLEEDPAV
-88 AGDAAVSGDEG
+88 TGDVIASGDEG
-99 VSETEGSVEE
+99 ASETEGSVEE

-234 QLFVNGEPSELGASS
+234 QLFVNGKPSDLGASS
-249 VNLKQG
+249 VNLEQG
-255 DKVVW
+255 DEVVW
-260 FYSAWNESLPSA
+260 FYSAYGDALPTV

-280 VSVSASIIGRDA
+280 VSATVSVIGRDA
-292 AGEVEDWAAE
+292 AGEVENWAAE
-302 TSFKLPEGSDAG
+302 TSFKLPEGSNAA
-314 DLTVALL
+314 DLTVALFEQ
-321 AATGIV
+321 TGLV
-327 ADYDPDGSYGFY
+327 ADYSNGDYGFY
-339 LNTITSPDDPSLTLG
+339 LETITSPNDPSLTLG
-354 WDEAT
+354 WDEVT
-359 GRYWQL
+359 KRYWQMF
-365 LVNGEPS
+365 VNGEPS
-372 GLGASS
+372 TEGASS
-378 VILQPGDKITW
+378 VTLQPGDEIAW
-389 YYAADGESLPAEQIT
+389 CYSADGESLPEEQ
-404 VMGWLVGIDGQ
+404 VSVAGWLVGLDGQ

-423 VGGMDVPVGTTA
+423 VGGMMVPTGTTA
-435 AEFTEEMLER
+435 AEFTEEMLEQ
-445 NGVKADIY
+445 NGVEADIY
-453 TQETHGYW
+453 TPETHGYW

-468 PLDADCT
+468 PREADLT

-487 FFVNGEL
+487 FFINGEL

-501 YTLEN
+501 YTLED
-506 GDLVIWYYGS
+506 GDLIVWYYGS
-516 DGTMPDFDEG
+516 DGTMPDFDES
-526 DDDDVVIVDGI
+526 DDDVVIVDGI
-537 EVDEDA
+537 EVDNDA
-543 ARPDWDAAWPSFG
+543 SRPDWDAAWPSFG
-556 TGAAPEGA
+556 TGSAPEGA
-564 LTPTGSADGKW
+564 LTPTGSADDKW
-575 TQQMKDEKD
+575 IQQMKDEKD

-598 VYIAAG
+598 VYIAVG
-604 EQLKVLNAT
+604 NQLKVLNAT

-622 LVAPIDSIS
+622 LVAPVDSIS

-653 ADNLTTVWITDE
+653 ADALTTVWITDE
-665 LPAIDERG
+665 LPIIDERG

-705 FTCVDLATGEVVW
+705 FTCVDLATGEVIW
-718 SNANVAAG
+718 SNANAAAG
-726 YYWSGAASVGGK
+726 YYWSGAASVGDK
-738 IVVGDDTGTL
+738 VVVGDDTGTL
-748 SVLDATS
+748 TVFDAASGEALSV
-755 GDVLS
+755 
-760 LLDLGA
+760 LDLGA

-781 IVATSDGVLHKVSVD
+781 IVATSDGVLHKVSID
-796 AKTGATRELSS
+796 ADTDAARELSS

-818 TIVDGKIYIG
+818 TIVNGKIYIG
-828 GSSLEGEP
+828 GSSLQGEP

-933 DGTLYYINDSGA
+933 DGTLYYINDSGT
-945 LFAIHGNGNAGSD
+945 LFAIHGNGNAGPD
-958 NGGAGNDDNGST
+958 NGGAGDDDNGST

-1037 IRVSTAASKT
+1037 IRVSAAASKT

>member
-7 RAASARHAS
+7 RAASARYAS

-73 PAEDTEAPLEEDPAV
+73 PAEDTDAPLEEDPAV
-88 AGDAAVSGDEG
+88 TGGAAATGDEG
-99 VSETEGSVEE
+99 ASETEGSVEE
-109 AADVDAAADETVD
+109 AEDADAAADETVD
-122 GEAVDAGALNSVE
+122 GEVVDAGALNSAE

-159 GRDANGE
+159 GRDADGE
-166 LETWAASADY
+166 LETWAASAGY

-188 EAMFEAAGLV
+188 EAMLEAAGLV

-217 ANSTLT
+217 ADSRLT
-223 LGWDEATGRYW
+223 LGWDVATGRYW
-234 QLFVNGEPSELGASS
+234 QLFVNGKPSDLGASS
-249 VNLKQG
+249 VNLEQG
-255 DKVVW
+255 DEVVW
-260 FYSAWNESLPSA
+260 FYSAYGDALPTV

-280 VSVSASIIGRDA
+280 VSATVSVIGRDA
-292 AGEVEDWAAE
+292 AGEVENWAAE
-302 TSFKLPEGSDAG
+302 TSFKLPEGSNAA
-314 DLTVALL
+314 DLTVALFEQ
-321 AATGIV
+321 TGLV
-327 ADYDPDGSYGFY
+327 ADYSNGDYGFF
-339 LNTITSPDDPSLTLG
+339 LNTITSPNDPSLTLG

-359 GRYWQL
+359 ERYWQL
-365 LVNGEPS
+365 FVNGEPS
-372 GLGASS
+372 TEGASS
-378 VILQPGDKITW
+378 VTLQPGDEIAW
-389 YYAADGESLPAEQIT
+389 CYSADGESLPEEQ
-404 VMGWLVGIDGQ
+404 VSVAGWLVGLDGQ

-423 VGGMDVPVGTTA
+423 VGGMMVPTGTTA
-435 AEFTEEMLER
+435 AEFTEEMLEQ
-445 NGVKADIY
+445 NGVEADIY
-453 TQETHGYW
+453 TPETHGYW

-468 PLDADCT
+468 PREADLT

-487 FFVNGEL
+487 FFINGEL

-501 YTLEN
+501 YTLED
-506 GDLVIWYYGS
+506 GDLIVWYYGS
-516 DGTMPDFDEG
+516 DGTMPDFDES
-526 DDDDVVIVDGI
+526 DDDVVIVDGI
-537 EVDEDA
+537 EVDNDA
-543 ARPDWDAAWPSFG
+543 SRPDWDAAWPSFG
-556 TGAAPEGA
+556 TGSAPEGA
-564 LTPTGSADGKW
+564 LTPTGSADDKW
-575 TQQMKDEKD
+575 IQQMKDEKD

-598 VYIAAG
+598 VYIAVG
-604 EQLKVLNAT
+604 NQLKVLNAT

-622 LVAPIDSIS
+622 LVAPVDSIS

-653 ADNLTTVWITDE
+653 ADALTTVWITDE
-665 LPAIDERG
+665 LPIIDERG

-705 FTCVDLATGEVVW
+705 FTCVDLATGEVIW
-718 SNANVAAG
+718 SNANAAAG
-726 YYWSGAASVGGK
+726 YYWSGAASVGDK
-738 IVVGDDTGTL
+738 VVVGDDTGTL
-748 SVLDATS
+748 TVFDAASGEALSV
-755 GDVLS
+755 
-760 LLDLGA
+760 LDLGA

-781 IVATSDGVLHKVSVD
+781 IVATSDGVLHKVSID
-796 AKTGATRELSS
+796 ADTDAARELSS

-818 TIVDGKIYIG
+818 TIVNGKIYIG
-828 GSSLEGEP
+828 GSSLQGEP

-905 VGDAEASMVFLPDED
+905 VGDAEASMVYAPDED

-933 DGTLYYINDSGA
+933 DGTLYYVNDSGA
-945 LFAIHGNGNAGSD
+945 LFAIHGNGNAGPD

-1037 IRVSTAASKT
+1037 IRVSAAASKT